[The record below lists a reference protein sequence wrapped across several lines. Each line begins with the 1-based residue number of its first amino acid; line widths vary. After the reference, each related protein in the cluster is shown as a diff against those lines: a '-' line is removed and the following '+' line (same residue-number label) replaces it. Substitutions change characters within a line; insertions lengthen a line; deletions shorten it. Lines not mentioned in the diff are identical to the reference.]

1 MWSRRYKTENCKY
14 ICIHTC
20 RCAHMNP
27 PQTCGDT
34 HTHTH
39 TRLMVGSACFT
50 LLKKQDETE
59 DLLNTEDGAG
69 HDKQ

>member
-1 MWSRRYKTENCKY
+1 
-14 ICIHTC
+14 
-20 RCAHMNP
+20 MNP

-50 LLKKQDETE
+50 LLKKQDETK